1 MFIIF
6 KKLIKF
12 FEISINFKFNID
24 ITNLLNPI
32 LFIIDVIIIDSD
44 LKILVIWLK
53 LNKKK

>member
-32 LFIIDVIIIDSD
+32 LFIIDVIINDSD
-44 LKILVIWLK
+44 LKILVI
-53 LNKKK
+53 